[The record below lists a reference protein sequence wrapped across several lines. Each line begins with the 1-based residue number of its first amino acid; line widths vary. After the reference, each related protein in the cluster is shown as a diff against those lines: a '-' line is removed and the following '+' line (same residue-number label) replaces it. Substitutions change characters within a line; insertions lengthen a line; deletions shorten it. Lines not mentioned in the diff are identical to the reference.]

1 MVEIQTKFVT
11 SSSKVTECPP
21 PDRPEFAFIGRSNVG
36 KSSLINM
43 LAGKK
48 QLAKISSKPGKTQLI
63 NHFDVDDRAYFVDLP
78 GYGWA
83 KVSKAMKIQ
92 WDQMT
97 REYLMERENL
107 ICVFVLID
115 SSIQP
120 QEIDME
126 FMEWLGV
133 NQIPFSV
140 VFTKGDKK
148 SVKVTRNNRTQ
159 FKKRMLEQWETLPA
173 FFLTSSVRKHGKKEL
188 LDYVMELAEN
198 VENK

>member
-1 MVEIQTKFVT
+1 MAEIQTNFVT

-63 NHFDVDDRAYFVDLP
+63 NHFSVNDNAYFVDLP

-83 KVSKAMKIQ
+83 KVSKSLKSQ
-92 WDQMT
+92 WNQMT
-97 REYLMERENL
+97 REYLLTRENL
-107 ICVFVLID
+107 TCVFVLVD
-115 SSIQP
+115 NSIPP
-120 QEIDME
+120 QDIDME
-126 FMEWLGV
+126 FMEWLGL
-133 NQIPFSV
+133 NQIPFNV

-188 LDYVMELAEN
+188 LDYVLELSEL
-198 VENK
+198 K

>member
-1 MVEIQTKFVT
+1 MAEIQTNFVT

-63 NHFDVDDRAYFVDLP
+63 NHFSVNDNAYFVDLP

-83 KVSKAMKIQ
+83 KVSKSLKSQ
-92 WDQMT
+92 WNQMT
-97 REYLMERENL
+97 REYLLTRENL
-107 ICVFVLID
+107 TCVFVLVD
-115 SSIQP
+115 NSIPP
-120 QEIDME
+120 QDIDME
-126 FMEWLGV
+126 FMEWLGL
-133 NQIPFSV
+133 NQIPFNV

-188 LDYVMELAEN
+188 LDYVLEL
-198 VENK
+198 